1 MFTGIIEDTGKV
13 VEVILEGSNKNFY
26 IQSKL
31 TNELYIDQSISHDG
45 VCLTVVEIQEDRYK
59 VSAVHET
66 LMCTN
71 LGSLNKG
78 DVINLER
85 AMLATKRLDGHF
97 VQGHVDAMTTCTEI
111 RDMDGSWYFTFL
123 MPEGKSHLLIQK
135 GSIAINGVSLTV
147 ILDDEISDIY
157 RVAIIPYTYEHT
169 NFKNLMVGQKV
180 NLELDVLGKYVE
192 RLLALQF
199 D

>member
-13 VEVILEGSNKNFY
+13 VEVILEASNKHFY

-45 VCLTVVEIQEDRYK
+45 VCLTVVEIKEDRYK

-71 LGSLNKG
+71 LGLLNIG

-85 AMLATKRLDGHF
+85 AMLANKRMDGHF
-97 VQGHVDAMTTCTEI
+97 VQGHVDARTMCTDI
-111 RDMDGSWYFTFL
+111 QDMDGSWYFTFL

-147 ILDDEISDIY
+147 ILDEDDSDIF

-169 NFKNLMVGQKV
+169 NFKNLKVDQKV

-192 RLLALQF
+192 RLLSLQF